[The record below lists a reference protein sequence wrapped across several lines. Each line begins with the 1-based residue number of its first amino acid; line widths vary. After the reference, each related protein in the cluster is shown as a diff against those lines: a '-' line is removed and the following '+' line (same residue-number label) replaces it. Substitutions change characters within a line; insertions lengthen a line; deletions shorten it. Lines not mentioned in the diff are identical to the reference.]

1 MKNNIWTTLR
11 KSFFAGLVVVV
22 PLAASIGILLG
33 LFNWVTGFLLPHS
46 LLEHT
51 NAFLYRIIA
60 LAVFTF
66 IVTSAGWVTRLVIG
80 RRLVTLTEQAV
91 ARVPLLNRVYSFV
104 KDVSNTMFSGK
115 KSAFQRVVLVEFPRA
130 GSYAIGFVTSETEG
144 EAQAQTQ
151 GTVVNVFVP
160 TTPNP
165 TSGFLILVP
174 RSQLI
179 EMKMSVADGM
189 KMVISGGSVVP
200 PYTLKNGPPA
210 PTAHAD

>member
-1 MKNNIWTTLR
+1 MNDLWPSLR

-22 PLAASIGILLG
+22 PLAGSVAILLG
-33 LFNWVTGFLLPHS
+33 LFNWVTGFLLPKA
-46 LLEHT
+46 LQDHT
-51 NAFLYRIIA
+51 NAFFYRLAA
-60 LAVFTF
+60 LLVCVLLVTAV
-66 IVTSAGWVTRLVIG
+66 GWVTRLVIG
-80 RRLVTLTEQAV
+80 RRAVALAETIV
-91 ARVPLLNRVYSFV
+91 ARVPLLNRIYSFV
-104 KDVSNTMFSGK
+104 KDVSNTMLSGR

-144 EAQAQTQ
+144 EAQSLTQ

-174 RSQLI
+174 RLQLI
-179 EMKMSVADGM
+179 DMKMSVADGM

-200 PYTLKNGPPA
+200 PHTPRPQPPG
-210 PTAHAD
+210 HAD